1 MPAEPPAPGRIAP
14 TGWRPDVRPTLPPT
28 GPVPVAGAWSAG
40 RSTAMTVLL
49 VLFGLAVVG
58 VNTAIAYVAVGATVV
73 PIVTGLL
80 LCLVFVLAVRL
91 LHRAAWL
98 AFLAMGPALFVLVGS
113 VQLAPEAVLEARGV
127 RQEVTIVDV
136 SVVGKRH
143 AFTLEGADG
152 RLDEPLVH
160 QGSNPGYRVGDRLA
174 VLTDP
179 DGVVELEAADRVDS
193 GGMVGALLFGGAG
206 WTFIA
211 LLAGW
216 RGHVRRRH
224 DRHDTLLI

>member
-1 MPAEPPAPGRIAP
+1 M
-14 TGWRPDVRPTLPPT
+14 
-28 GPVPVAGAWSAG
+28 
-40 RSTAMTVLL
+40 
-49 VLFGLAVVG
+49 
-58 VNTAIAYVAVGATVV
+58 
-73 PIVTGLL
+73 
-80 LCLVFVLAVRL
+80 
-91 LHRAAWL
+91 
-98 AFLAMGPALFVLVGS
+98 
-113 VQLAPEAVLEARGV
+113 LEARGV

-143 AFTLEGADG
+143 AFTLQGADG

-160 QGSNPGYRVGDRLA
+160 QGSNPSYQVGDRLA

-193 GGMVGALLFGGAG
+193 GGMVAALLLGGAG

-216 RGHVRRRH
+216 RGHVRRRN